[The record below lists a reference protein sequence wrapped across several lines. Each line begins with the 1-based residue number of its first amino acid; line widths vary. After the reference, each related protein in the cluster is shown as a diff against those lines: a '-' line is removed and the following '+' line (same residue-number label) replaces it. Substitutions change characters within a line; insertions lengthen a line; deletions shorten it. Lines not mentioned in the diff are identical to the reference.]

1 MSSHPTVQ
9 TLALL
14 SAKRTEFNL
23 NAAETNIS
31 EIYTELYEEEQKLK
45 EDTQKLHELRESTV
59 LTAAELEENAKLNQE
74 EYEKMK
80 NMVEDFLKLNFRDLN
95 IDTEIDD
102 LMDTLID
109 DTLRNQ
115 LSPTTQLSL
124 IQQMIHTLDSLKS
137 DIAQHTDP
145 VVIKA
150 MKLKPLVKS
159 KENIDS
165 LKLRMNSSRY
175 YMINF

>member
-1 MSSHPTVQ
+1 M
-9 TLALL
+9 
-14 SAKRTEFNL
+14 
-23 NAAETNIS
+23 
-31 EIYTELYEEEQKLK
+31 
-45 EDTQKLHELRESTV
+45 RESTV

-74 EYEKMK
+74 EYEEMK

-115 LSPTTQLSL
+115 LSPTTQLIL

-150 MKLKPLVKS
+150 MKLKAIGEII
-159 KENIDS
+159 ENIDL
-165 LKLRMNSSRY
+165 LKLRMNSFKILYDQFLNSRGFERLIY
-175 YMINF
+175 SNALFNMIMIILIVFVMSIMKRKYLFLLISL